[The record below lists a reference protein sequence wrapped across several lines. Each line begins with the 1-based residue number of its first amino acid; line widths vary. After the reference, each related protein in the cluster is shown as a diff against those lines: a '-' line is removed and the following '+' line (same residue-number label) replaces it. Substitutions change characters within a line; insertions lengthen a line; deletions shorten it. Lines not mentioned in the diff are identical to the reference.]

1 MRKYTQRTI
10 KAFCYF
16 IFPCYFQ
23 HSPCLACVSRYLFHI
38 KYPEHSHSPLYFNI
52 LFFSFSYS
60 RLLCVFSCFSDVL
73 FLWTERHNIGPGS
86 KIYHDFFFV
95 VYRWLQC
102 AYMPWWHSQK
112 SMKSCYR
119 RSIIMKTTK
128 DERWEMRMDKKRREK
143 YGKRLKFVIF
153 FLAPSVCKI
162 NKWGEKLINIF
173 HS

>member
-86 KIYHDFFFV
+86 KIYHDFFLLYIVDFNVRICHDDTLRKVWKV
-95 VYRWLQC
+95 VIEEALLWKR
-102 AYMPWWHSQK
+102 QK
-112 SMKSCYR
+112 MR
-119 RSIIMKTTK
+119 
-128 DERWEMRMDKKRREK
+128 DERWGWIKKGGKNMEK
-143 YGKRLKFVIF
+143 D
-153 FLAPSVCKI
+153 
-162 NKWGEKLINIF
+162 
-173 HS
+173 